1 MKLGDKVISTKYPDR
16 VFELVW
22 YQEGDSTCAVQD
34 ETLRAIVKV
43 STLGLVT
50 QEQFRI
56 FTTLNKCYGK
66 KGKRN
71 TNKNL

>member
-1 MKLGDKVISTKYPDR
+1 MKLGDKVISTIYPDR

-34 ETLRAIVKV
+34 KTLRAIVKV

-50 QEQFRI
+50 QE
-56 FTTLNKCYGK
+56 
-66 KGKRN
+66 
-71 TNKNL
+71 